1 TNLKKQ
7 HRTDFTKLAQ
17 YDLTTSKEI
26 TIPEKEPDPKTA
38 PAEHQKRQEKR
49 QATIDKNN
57 SKITE
62 RANQLIALLAYQS
75 YHRATA
81 EQSFH
86 TLELV
91 QDLNIG

>member
-38 PAEHQKRQEKR
+38 PA
-49 QATIDKNN
+49 A
-57 SKITE
+57 
-62 RANQLIALLAYQS
+62 
-75 YHRATA
+75 
-81 EQSFH
+81 QSFH
-86 TLELV
+86 TAQSLRFCLGFL
-91 QDLNIG
+91 DKTTKP